1 MRRQSVVMT
10 PRRNSMKKLLV
21 AILLLSPAFVHA
33 DVIPTKTLNP
43 IIRISDDTIRLTDK
57 KGNDWTVITSCK
69 IQPAE
74 VTEFTV
80 RSRKLQK
87 GTHVRL
93 SKDLVCEVQKVALI

>member
-1 MRRQSVVMT
+1 
-10 PRRNSMKKLLV
+10 MKNLLV

-33 DVIPTKTLNP
+33 DIIPTRTLEP
-43 IIRISDDTIRLTDK
+43 VVRISDNTIHLTDK
-57 KGNDWTVITSCK
+57 KGNDWAVLTSCK

-93 SKDLVCEVQKVALI
+93 SKDLVCEVQNVALV